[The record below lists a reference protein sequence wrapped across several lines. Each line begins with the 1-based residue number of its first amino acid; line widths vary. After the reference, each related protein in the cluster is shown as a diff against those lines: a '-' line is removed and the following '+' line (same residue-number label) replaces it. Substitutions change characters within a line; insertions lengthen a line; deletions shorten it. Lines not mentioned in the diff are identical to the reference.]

1 MLIVMRAI
9 RVASFGV
16 WFLVGLPVVV
26 QAADSWQRMA
36 QWAIAYILFGILF
49 AIDLHRPSL
58 TLLALASASIIV
70 TVLLLCDGF
79 EGALM
84 ALIAMRLASR
94 VSIRNGVLWIII
106 QTLLLGIAITIHWS
120 LRPALLL
127 APPYLG
133 FQLLAFFTVRFH
145 EIAAD
150 RGRLAERL
158 RIAQELHDALGHH
171 LTALTLNLEAALQ
184 RSEGDAKRDVQNAQ
198 NLARQLLADVRSIVA
213 EQNDALDLARAL
225 EAIVAGVPEPH
236 VHLDIDRD
244 LRIDD
249 PERAHIVLRCVQ
261 EIVTNAVRHSGAG
274 NLWITIERDNGSFR
288 IRAHD
293 DGRGSDASHDGFGL
307 RGMRARLERAGGELR
322 IDTKPGCGFAVVAV
336 LPS

>member
-1 MLIVMRAI
+1 MNESRAI
-9 RVASFGV
+9 RIASLGA
-16 WFLVGLPVVV
+16 WLLVGLPVVV
-26 QAADSWQRMA
+26 QGTDSWQRMA
-36 QWAIAYILFGILF
+36 QWSVAFILFGALF
-49 AIDLHRPSL
+49 VADSIRPSL
-58 TLLALASASIIV
+58 PLLALAAGCVIV

-84 ALIAMRLASR
+84 ALIAMRLGAR
-94 VSIRNGVLWIII
+94 LNVRNGILWIAA
-106 QTLLLGIAITIHWS
+106 QTLLLAIAVTIHWS

-145 EIAAD
+145 TMAAD
-150 RGRLAERL
+150 RTRIAERL

-171 LTALTLNLEAALQ
+171 LIALTLNLEAAMQ
-184 RSEGDAKRDVQNAQ
+184 RTSGDARDDVEKAQ
-198 NLARQLLADVRSIVA
+198 AMARQLLADVRLIVA
-213 EQNDALDLARAL
+213 EQHDVLDVARAL
-225 EAIVAGVPEPH
+225 ETLVAGVPRPH
-236 VHLDIDRD
+236 VHLEIDRE

-261 EIVTNAVRHSGAG
+261 EIVTNAARHSGAE
-274 NLWITIERDNGSFR
+274 NLWIAVERAGDSFR

-293 DGRGSDASHDGFGL
+293 DGRGSAESRDGFGL
-307 RGMRARLERAGGELR
+307 RGMRSRLERAGGELR
-322 IDTKPGCGFAVVAV
+322 IDTQPGRGFDVVAV

>member
-1 MLIVMRAI
+1 VRGIAI
-9 RVASFGV
+9 ASFAV
-16 WFLVGLPVVV
+16 WLLVGLPVV
-26 QAADSWQRMA
+26 ALGATTWQRMA
-36 QWAIAYILFGILF
+36 EWAVAYVLF
-49 AIDLHRPSL
+49 AVLFAADLRRPSL
-58 TLLALASASIIV
+58 PLLALAAMSIVV

-84 ALIAMRLASR
+84 ALIAMRLGGRLR
-94 VSIRNGVLWIII
+94 VRAGVAWIAA
-106 QTLLLGIAITIHWS
+106 QTLLLGAAIAIHWS

-145 EIAAD
+145 EAAAD
-150 RGRLAERL
+150 RSRVAERL

-184 RSEGDAKRDVQNAQ
+184 RTEGEAKRDVQKAQ
-198 NLARQLLADVRSIVA
+198 TMARRLLADVRSIVA
-213 EQNDALDLARAL
+213 EESDPFDLAATL
-225 EAIVAGVPEPH
+225 ETIVAGVPQPR
-236 VHLDIDRD
+236 VHLDVDGA
-244 LRIDD
+244 LHIDD

-274 NLWITIERDNGSFR
+274 NLWIAIERDGGGFR
-288 IRAHD
+288 IRARD
-293 DGRGSDASHDGFGL
+293 DGRGSEARAEGFGL
-307 RGMRARLERAGGELR
+307 RGMRERIERIGGELR
-322 IDTKPGCGFAVVAV
+322 IDTQPGSGFAVVAV